1 MPLYDYLCRAC
12 GHEFEALVRAGASPS
27 ECPECH
33 GRDLERQLSTFAL
46 STDERRQAA
55 ALDSRRRQ
63 IAKRKDAIIAEEEY
77 REKHDKE

>member
-1 MPLYDYLCRAC
+1 MPLYDFQCRSC
-12 GHEFEALVRAGASPS
+12 GLEFEALVRGGELPQ
-27 ECPECH
+27 CPECH
-33 GRDLERQLSTFAL
+33 GQDLERKLATFAL

-63 IAKRKDAIIAEEEY
+63 IAKNRDKVIADEEY